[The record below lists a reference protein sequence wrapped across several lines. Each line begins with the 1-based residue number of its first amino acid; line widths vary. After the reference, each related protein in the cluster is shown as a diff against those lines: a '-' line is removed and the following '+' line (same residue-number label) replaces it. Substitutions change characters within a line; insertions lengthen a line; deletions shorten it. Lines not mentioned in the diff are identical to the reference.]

1 VQQMLV
7 SLGRKRRHLHL
18 HHQVAAPV
26 CGSRKNFLDNK
37 LQLQLQQLELQLG
50 KKKNCCTR

>member
-1 VQQMLV
+1 MLV
-7 SLGRKRRHLHL
+7 SLERKRRHLHL
-18 HHQVAAPV
+18 HHQVAAHV

-50 KKKNCCTR
+50 TKKNCCTR